1 MLEVRDLQA
10 GYGSLRV
17 LHGLSLTV
25 PTGKVVALLGG
36 NGAGKTTTMLTIA
49 GLLPASAGT
58 VSFEGQRLHG
68 LPAHRIFARG
78 VALVAQGRRLFPEM
92 TVRENLEM
100 GALAATTRNQVG
112 PMIDE
117 MFAYFPRLAE
127 RAEQRAASLSGGE
140 QQMLAT
146 GRALM
151 SQPRLLLL
159 DEPTTGLAP
168 IIVAE
173 LVRLIR
179 TLNARGLTILLV
191 EQNVHMALQVA
202 EDVYVMR
209 NGSIVMQSKAAELQD
224 DSVLFSSY
232 LG

>member
-1 MLEVRDLQA
+1 
-10 GYGSLRV
+10 
-17 LHGLSLTV
+17 LHGLDLTV

-36 NGAGKTTTMLTIA
+36 NGAGKTTTMHAIA
-49 GLLPASAGT
+49 GLLPASGGT
-58 VSFEGQRLHG
+58 VRFEGQPLNG

-100 GALAATTRNQVG
+100 GALAAATRHQVG
-112 PMIDE
+112 AMTAE
-117 MFAYFPRLAE
+117 MFGYFPRLAE

-151 SQPRLLLL
+151 SRPRLLLL

-173 LVRLIR
+173 MVKLIR
-179 TLNARGLTILLV
+179 TLNGKGLTILLV

-202 EDVYVMR
+202 EDVYVLR
-209 NGSIVMQSKAAELQD
+209 NGAIVMQSTAAALRD
-224 DSVLFSSY
+224 DTVLFDSY

>member
-1 MLEVRDLQA
+1 MLEVRGLQA

-17 LHGLSLTV
+17 LHGLDLTV
-25 PTGKVVALLGG
+25 ATGKVVALLGG
-36 NGAGKTTTMLTIA
+36 NGAGKTTTMHAIA
-49 GLLPASAGT
+49 GLLPPSGGA
-58 VSFEGQRLHG
+58 VSFETQRLDG
-68 LPAHRIFARG
+68 LPPHRIFARG

-100 GALAATTRNQVG
+100 GALAAPTRNQVAALTQ
-112 PMIDE
+112 E
-117 MFAYFPRLAE
+117 MFDYFPRLAE
-127 RAEQRAASLSGGE
+127 RADQRAASLSGGE

-151 SQPRLLLL
+151 SRPRLLLL

-173 LVRLIR
+173 MVRLIR
-179 TLNARGLTILLV
+179 ALHAGGLTILLV

-202 EDVYVMR
+202 EDVYVIR
-209 NGSIVMQSKAAELQD
+209 NGAIVLQSTAASLRD
-224 DSVLFSSY
+224 DDTLFTSY